1 MENQS
6 LQGAETDAGATV
18 ARNARESL
26 EAPCG
31 ELKTTQAHFSGV
43 SSLGGTPTPP
53 PSLYCKEWRKFL
65 WGFWWWGGES
75 VLKFAQSYPVLAAF

>member
-1 MENQS
+1 MLEPR
-6 LQGAETDAGATV
+6 LPGTQGVNE
-18 ARNARESL
+18 ESV

-43 SSLGGTPTPP
+43 LSLGGTPTPQ

-75 VLKFAQSYPVLAAF
+75 VLKFAQLSCSCSVLSKEG